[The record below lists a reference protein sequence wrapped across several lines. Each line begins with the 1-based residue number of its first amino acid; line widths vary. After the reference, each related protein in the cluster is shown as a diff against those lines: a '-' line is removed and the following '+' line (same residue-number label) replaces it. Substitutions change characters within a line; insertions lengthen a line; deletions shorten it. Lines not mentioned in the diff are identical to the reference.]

1 MNTSSIAS
9 FLKEKVGPFRDISA
23 ERLQPLVEG
32 SRVGS
37 FEASETIMH
46 QGDEA
51 KETGPA
57 AKRTAINP

>member
-1 MNTSSIAS
+1 MNTSVIAS
-9 FLKEKVGPFRDISA
+9 FLKEKVSPFRDIST

-37 FEASETIMH
+37 FETNETILH

-51 KETGPA
+51 THFGWS
-57 AKRTAINP
+57 